1 MRRIPAVKLL
11 KQRID
16 LSLRRSAKL
25 LQKQCLAGTRH
36 FQFFLRFFLFFNIP
50 HRNLREE
57 FSDFVNQIR
66 RILRLAGRARFRKG
80 KVQPLRRFCQIS
92 VEMEFLLI
100 HRLPRRRGQLR
111 IRPFQLLAVI
121 FRENAAARVVARNQP
136 VIHADEKQHADV
148 LQTRPFIIT
157 DQYLVRRRRNNTDRC
172 LRKSRFQN
180 FLILCQRHLL
190 LTQHLDDLVQ
200 QLHDDAINLTVFF
213 CKCLL
218 ALLFKLLP
226 PLLEFFLHLILY
238 RQRVQGLRPLPHRG
252 IFFLHPLRKRLHFS
266 IELLP
271 QKIALRHF
279 IRLDAAVAP
288 RPGFPIRFQPADTKR
303 EHIVFHRIRLLAV
316 QTRKTAAQIAEDA
329 LVRKTLYHHLDRRTQ
344 KFHERIHQHG
354 MLFVHEIRNT
364 TFFKDFPRIRAVN
377 RKISGQ
383 NGEILVTHALLAHHA
398 ADQTHRLF
406 QLGTRIRRDAD
417 VDALLFRLV
426 SCCRISCLCFRS

>member
-1 MRRIPAVKLL
+1 
-11 KQRID
+11 
-16 LSLRRSAKL
+16 
-25 LQKQCLAGTRH
+25 
-36 FQFFLRFFLFFNIP
+36 
-50 HRNLREE
+50 
-57 FSDFVNQIR
+57 
-66 RILRLAGRARFRKG
+66 
-80 KVQPLRRFCQIS
+80 
-92 VEMEFLLI
+92 MEFLLI

-157 DQYLVRRRRNNTDRC
+157 DQYLVRRRRNNADRRLCKTC
-172 LRKSRFQN
+172 LQN
-180 FLILCQRHLL
+180 FLILRQRHLL

-200 QLHDDAINLTVFF
+200 QFHDNSIDLVVFF
-213 CKCLL
+213 RKRLL
-218 ALLFKLLP
+218 SLLLKLLP

-238 RQRVQGLRPLPHRG
+238 RQRVQSLRPLPHRG

-266 IELLP
+266 IKLLP

-288 RPGFPIRFQPADTKR
+288 RPGFPIRFQPADSKCDY
-303 EHIVFHRIRLLAV
+303 IIFHCICFFTV
-316 QTRKTAAQIAEDA
+316 QTRETASQITEYA

-354 MLFVHEIRNT
+354 MLFVHEVRNA

-426 SCCRISCLCFRS
+426 SCCRISRLCFRS

>member
-1 MRRIPAVKLL
+1 
-11 KQRID
+11 
-16 LSLRRSAKL
+16 
-25 LQKQCLAGTRH
+25 
-36 FQFFLRFFLFFNIP
+36 
-50 HRNLREE
+50 
-57 FSDFVNQIR
+57 
-66 RILRLAGRARFRKG
+66 
-80 KVQPLRRFCQIS
+80 
-92 VEMEFLLI
+92 MEFLLI

-180 FLILCQRHLL
+180 FLILCQCHLL

-238 RQRVQGLRPLPHRG
+238 RQRVQSLRPLPHRG

-266 IELLP
+266 IKLLP

>member
-1 MRRIPAVKLL
+1 
-11 KQRID
+11 
-16 LSLRRSAKL
+16 
-25 LQKQCLAGTRH
+25 
-36 FQFFLRFFLFFNIP
+36 
-50 HRNLREE
+50 
-57 FSDFVNQIR
+57 
-66 RILRLAGRARFRKG
+66 
-80 KVQPLRRFCQIS
+80 
-92 VEMEFLLI
+92 MEFLLI

-121 FRENAAARVVARNQP
+121 FRKNAAARVVARNQP

-148 LQTRPFIIT
+148 LQTRPFIVS
-157 DQYLVRRRRNNTDRC
+157 DQYLIRRRRNNTDRC

-180 FLILCQRHLL
+180 FLILCQRHFFIA
-190 LTQHLDDLVQ
+190 QHLDDLIQKPHNNAV
-200 QLHDDAINLTVFF
+200 NLTVFF
-213 CKCLL
+213 RKRLL
-218 ALLFKLLP
+218 SLLLKLLP

-252 IFFLHPLRKRLHFS
+252 IFFPHPLRKRLHFS
-266 IELLP
+266 IKLLP

-316 QTRKTAAQIAEDA
+316 QTRKAAAQIAEDTLVGKA
-329 LVRKTLYHHLDRRTQ
+329 LHDHLDRRAQ
-344 KFHERIHQHG
+344 KFDERIHQHG
-354 MLFVHEIRNT
+354 MFFIHEVRNT

-383 NGEILVTHALLAHHA
+383 NGEILVTHAILAHHA

-426 SCCRISCLCFRS
+426 SCCRISRLCFRS

>member
-1 MRRIPAVKLL
+1 MCCIPAVKLL

-16 LSLRRSAKL
+16 LTLRRFSKFFEE
-25 LQKQCLAGTRH
+25 QCLTGPRH
-36 FQFFLRFFLFFNIP
+36 FQPFLRLFLFFDIP
-50 HRNLREE
+50 HRNFREE
-57 FSDFVNQIR
+57 FSYFVDQIR
-66 RILRLAGRARFRKG
+66 RILRLAGRACLCKRKIEPFRRFR
-80 KVQPLRRFCQIS
+80 QIS
-92 VEMEFLLI
+92 VQMEFLLI

-121 FRENAAARVVARNQP
+121 FRENAAARVVPRNQA
-136 VIHADEKQHADV
+136 VVHTDEKQHADV

-157 DQYLVRRRRNNTDRC
+157 DQYLVRRRRNNADRRLCKTC
-172 LRKSRFQN
+172 LQN
-180 FLILCQRHLL
+180 FLILRQRHLL

-200 QLHDDAINLTVFF
+200 QFHDNSIDLVVFF
-213 CKCLL
+213 RKRLL
-218 ALLFKLLP
+218 SLLLKLLP

-238 RQRVQGLRPLPHRG
+238 RQRVQSLRPLPHRG

-266 IELLP
+266 IKLLP

-288 RPGFPIRFQPADTKR
+288 RPGFPIRFQPADSKCDY
-303 EHIVFHRIRLLAV
+303 IIFHCICFFTV
-316 QTRKTAAQIAEDA
+316 QTRETASQITEYA

-354 MLFVHEIRNT
+354 MLFVHEVRNA

-426 SCCRISCLCFRS
+426 SCCRISRLCFRS